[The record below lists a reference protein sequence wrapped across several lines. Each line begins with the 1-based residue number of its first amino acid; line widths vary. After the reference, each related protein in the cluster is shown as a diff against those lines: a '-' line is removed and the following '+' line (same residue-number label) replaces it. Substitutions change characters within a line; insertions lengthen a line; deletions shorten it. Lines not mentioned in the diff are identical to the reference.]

1 MSLIRR
7 ISGDF
12 RHLCKP
18 AMVYLAISVVV
29 LVSVAYQNMGLS
41 NMYCMGDFS
50 CYVPSTAA
58 VIFSEAL
65 YILFWT
71 WILHLMCR
79 TGYASISWLLV
90 VFPLVLFF
98 VLIGLMMIAS
108 MQMTR
113 QGRVQRMR
121 PIERVREGFSRSEQM
136 QQMRKKMQIM
146 RERYPANSEKRKRFE
161 EEYKQ
166 FVRSAEQDDPIPMQI
181 DPMQSDLMQSDPM
194 QIELMQSDLMQS
206 DPMQSDPMQSD
217 PMQVTLMQSDP
228 VQYVSE
234 GYRGGNSH
242 GPPNMRP
249 R

>member
-29 LVSVAYQNMGLS
+29 LVSIAYQNMGRS
-41 NMYCMGDFS
+41 NIYCMGDFS

-98 VLIGLMMIAS
+98 VLIGLMMLAS
-108 MQMTR
+108 MNMT
-113 QGRVQRMR
+113 QSGRVKQML
-121 PIERVREGFSRSEQM
+121 PIERPARVREGFRGRRQAPRLPEVS
-136 QQMRKKMQIM
+136 
-146 RERYPANSEKRKRFE
+146 
-161 EEYKQ
+161 
-166 FVRSAEQDDPIPMQI
+166 QI
-181 DPMQSDLMQSDPM
+181 DSQRRQPQPMMLQQDLMQSDPM
-194 QIELMQSDLMQS
+194 Q
-206 DPMQSDPMQSD
+206 
-217 PMQVTLMQSDP
+217 VDP
-228 VQYVSE
+228 VQVDAVVPAQLE
-234 GYRGGNSH
+234 GYIGHRDFDYFW
-242 GPPNMRP
+242 
-249 R
+249 